1 MGIVGVHEAGP
12 ELESDIDRIRVA
24 SAAWRRF
31 GPVEWAGIVASALAG
46 LRLTKSSASR
56 LATQRGFGSVGALK
70 AGLTLAGAAATAYSA
85 YLGSRIS
92 ALAEQTREKGQI
104 TAVKDA
110 TEPTAATPPDL
121 ASLQRRQRYFQWV
134 VPLLAGANIACGS
147 YLVQSYRPGATVRE
161 VMGRLLAKRR
171 AST

>member
-1 MGIVGVHEAGP
+1 
-12 ELESDIDRIRVA
+12 
-24 SAAWRRF
+24 
-31 GPVEWAGIVASALAG
+31 
-46 LRLTKSSASR
+46 
-56 LATQRGFGSVGALK
+56 
-70 AGLTLAGAAATAYSA
+70 
-85 YLGSRIS
+85 
-92 ALAEQTREKGQI
+92 
-104 TAVKDA
+104 
-110 TEPTAATPPDL
+110 L